1 MDYWRNLNA
10 FLRPQRPSMM
20 AFFVF
25 IGTDGS
31 MGLRTGQTV
40 LLSVYRECGRLWA
53 YWDGGRC
60 PYDTTATFWRNWMV
74 LQCI

>member
-20 AFFVF
+20 AFFTFV
-25 IGTDGS
+25 GADGS

-40 LLSVYRECGRLWA
+40 LLRVYREGGRLWA

-60 PYDTTATFWRNWMV
+60 PYDTTAAFWRNWMV